1 MIIFEGDYVRLTD
14 ESHWLRV
21 DEIVF
26 VDADEANNRLVMS
39 DGYTV
44 PAPVWNYIDE
54 VRSEHEH
61 MEALAIE
68 VLEEEARA

>member
-1 MIIFEGDYVRLTD
+1 MIIFEGDYVRLTN

-39 DGYTV
+39 DGYIV
-44 PAPVWNYIDE
+44 PAPIWEYIDD
-54 VRSEHEH
+54 VRSENEH